1 MRSSPCRCSSALVLV
16 LLSACGDAG
25 VGAETGGAG
34 STATSDVTDAP
45 LPTTDAAGTTAT
57 AGTTGM
63 TGMTGTTASTVT
75 DATSTTGPVDPSA
88 SSGAGPG
95 GPTTDT
101 ETTGAATD
109 GTTGEP
115 APDVM
120 PDLVCPGDPNGACD
134 PVEDAPLLAGVSV
147 LSILPKCFE
156 SWIDNDKDNQYDIFG
171 DQVLDCGCDRLC
183 PGDPGYL
190 KKDEGEGNLT
200 LQASWIAGFQTGRA
214 AQGVRGEGVGLPGV
228 GAGDGISARALVL
241 EQGNTTLAIVTLD
254 LVGYFNDD
262 VLAVR
267 ELLAGQGLAVDYVLV
282 HSIHNHEGPDTMG
295 LWGPFT
301 GISGYDGSYR
311 AQVRDAIVAAIVAA
325 DGAKQPVK
333 EIVVGEVDTSDYH
346 GNGVANVINDTRD
359 PFVIDETLGA
369 ARIVGA
375 QDQTI
380 ASLVSFGSHPET
392 VGAKNNLMSA
402 DFVHA
407 LRRTLEQGSTWT
419 QAPGKPG
426 LAGPCLFINAAVG
439 GMMTPLGTEVI
450 TPDGDTYT
458 AESFAKADAV
468 GQLLGEIALD
478 AIDNGD
484 VVVAPE
490 LDLQAQRFQLRVD
503 NPQFNLM
510 FELGI
515 FTREVYE
522 IMGAKFLETEMV
534 VVNLGPIQL
543 LSVPGE
549 LLPELAIGGYDGSH
563 VNAPGKTLL
572 DPNNPNPP
580 DLAQAPEG
588 PYLKDRMHGTYRW
601 IVGMGNDELGY
612 IIPEYDF
619 ILGDP
624 PWTSEAE
631 GDHYEETNSLGV
643 GTVAGV
649 DAAAEVLLA
658 WSKWV
663 HDL

>member
-1 MRSSPCRCSSALVLV
+1 MRSSTFRFTPALLLLLV
-16 LLSACGDAG
+16 PVACGDAG
-25 VGAETGGAG
+25 AGSETG
-34 STATSDVTDAP
+34 D
-45 LPTTDAAGTTAT
+45 AGTTAVT
-57 AGTTGM
+57 AGVTDGALPTTGM
-63 TGMTGTTASTVT
+63 TGPGGTTSTSTST
-75 DATSTTGPVDPSA
+75 DATTTTGSVDPSA
-88 SSGAGPG
+88 SSSTGPG
-95 GPTTDT
+95 GTTMDAQ
-101 ETTGAATD
+101 TTGTSTD
-109 GTTGEP
+109 ATTGDPPP
-115 APDVM
+115 AAM

-134 PVEDAPLLAGVSV
+134 PVDDAPLFAGVSV
-147 LSILPKCFE
+147 LSIVPDCFE
-156 SWIDNDKDNQYDIFG
+156 AWIDKDKDNQYDLFG

-183 PGDPGYL
+183 PGDPGYP
-190 KKDEGEGNLT
+190 KKDAGEGNLT
-200 LQASWIAGFQTGRA
+200 LQASWIGGFQTGRA

-241 EQGNTTLAIVTLD
+241 EQGNTTLALVTVD

-267 ELLAGQGLAVDYVLV
+267 ELLAAQGLAVDYVLV
-282 HSIHNHEGPDTMG
+282 HAIHNHEGPDTMG

-301 GISGYDGSYR
+301 GISGYDDDYR
-311 AQVRDAIVAAIVAA
+311 AQVRAAIVEAIVAA
-325 DGAKQPVK
+325 DGAKQPVE
-333 EIVVGEVDTSDYH
+333 EIVVGEVDVSDYH
-346 GNGVANVINDTRD
+346 ANGVANVINDLRD
-359 PFVIDETLGA
+359 PFVIDEALGA
-369 ARIVGA
+369 ARLVGA

-380 ASLVSFGSHPET
+380 ASLVSFGNHPET
-392 VGAKNNLMSA
+392 VGADNNLLSA

-419 QAPGKPG
+419 RAPGKPG

-439 GMMTPLGTEVI
+439 GMMTPLGAEVV
-450 TPDGDTYT
+450 TPDGDAYT
-458 AESFAKADAV
+458 AESFAKADSV

-484 VVVAPE
+484 VVLAPR
-490 LDLQAQRFQLRVD
+490 LDLQAQRFKLRVD
-503 NPQFNLM
+503 NSQFNLM

-515 FTREVYE
+515 FKREIFE
-522 IMGAKFLETEMV
+522 EMGAKFLETEMV
-534 VVNLGPIQL
+534 LINLGPIQL

-563 VNAPGKTLL
+563 INAPGKALL

-580 DLAQAPEG
+580 DLAQAPDG
-588 PYLKDRMHGTYRW
+588 PYLKDKMHGTYRW

-612 IIPEYDF
+612 IIPAYDF
-619 ILGDP
+619 VLGDP
-624 PWTSEAE
+624 PWTSEAA

-643 GTVAGV
+643 ETFAGV
-649 DAAAEVLLA
+649 DATADLLLA